1 MADFGGTDPTSN
13 YLSFELRGDGAVP
26 SVSLQASFVMASVE
40 DIFEEGWKLLLFW
53 HISVSGYIFFCVNN
67 QTDCLTMNLPNL

>member
-40 DIFEEGWKLLLFW
+40 DIF
-53 HISVSGYIFFCVNN
+53 
-67 QTDCLTMNLPNL
+67 

>member
-40 DIFEEGWKLLLFW
+40 GILEEGWKLLYCFS
-53 HISVSGYIFFCVNN
+53 ISLSLAIYFCVKN